1 MRVTMARQNKQV
13 GEIGEPEPGGG
24 RFIPR
29 RAFFT
34 RGVGRHKEE
43 LRSFELALR
52 DAGIEKLN
60 LVHVSSIIPP
70 GCKIV
75 PRAEGLRALEPG
87 QIVFCVFS
95 RCVSNEPHRLI
106 AASVGCAIPADRTAY
121 GYLSEYTSFGKKE
134 QQAGDHAEDL
144 AASMLASTLGIEF
157 DDELVWD
164 AKKEIW
170 KISGKIVRTMNITQ
184 SAVVDNKGYT
194 TVVAAAV
201 FLP

>member
-1 MRVTMARQNKQV
+1 MPRAKTSEKIASKSEQPLPPWPLIPQRV
-13 GEIGEPEPGGG
+13 
-24 RFIPR
+24 
-29 RAFFT
+29 FFT

-60 LVHVSSIIPP
+60 LVHVSSILPP
-70 GCKIV
+70 GCKVI
-75 PRAEGLRALEPG
+75 PRSEGLRHLYPG
-87 QIVFCVFS
+87 QIAFCVFA
-95 RCVSNEPHRLI
+95 RCSSNEPHRLI

-121 GYLSEYTSFGKKE
+121 GYLSEYHSYGE
-134 QQAGDHAEDL
+134 NERQAGDKAEDL

-184 SAVVDNKGYT
+184 SGVVGNKGYT

-201 FLP
+201 FVL

>member
-1 MRVTMARQNKQV
+1 MARQNQAPKESTARETV
-13 GEIGEPEPGGG
+13 MGTAPI
-24 RFIPR
+24 IPR
-29 RAFFT
+29 RVFFT

-60 LVHVSSIIPP
+60 LVHVSSIMPP
-70 GCKIV
+70 GCKVIS
-75 PRAEGLRALEPG
+75 RTEGLRALAPG

-95 RCVSNEPHRLI
+95 RCASNEPHRLI
-106 AASVGCAIPADRTAY
+106 AASVGCAIPADRAAY

-134 QQAGDHAEDL
+134 KQAGDHAEDL

-184 SAVVDNKGYT
+184 SAVVDSKGYT